1 MWTTHLNRVS
11 SLRMSGA
18 ISLRPLYA
26 FVGCISTTLS
36 LGKDFCKIMTK
47 SIRSATRGDSVDNY
61 RAWGPGG
68 GAKSTRGIKNFNLQ
82 RTKVRNGGNIG
93 SNHP

>member
-1 MWTTHLNRVS
+1 
-11 SLRMSGA
+11 
-18 ISLRPLYA
+18 
-26 FVGCISTTLS
+26 
-36 LGKDFCKIMTK
+36 MTK

-61 RAWGPGG
+61 REGGRGG